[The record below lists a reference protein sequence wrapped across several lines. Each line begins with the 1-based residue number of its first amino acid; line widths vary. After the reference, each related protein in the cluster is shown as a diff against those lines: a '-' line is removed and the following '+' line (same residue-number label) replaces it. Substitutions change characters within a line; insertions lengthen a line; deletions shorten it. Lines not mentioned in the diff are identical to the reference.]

1 MSDPHIV
8 KGPYLLSRV
17 RYEGREMA
25 VTSKKTDEVLASAR
39 RELQAQLG
47 VVREELARLAN
58 EERTLTR
65 ALSSINGGASSSA
78 TDGTASSRPA
88 DARASKSRRS
98 ARKTTSGRR
107 KRGGTKSTA
116 DRVEELRGLLADG
129 PRSRGDLAAALK
141 VSPARVQQLLAQLG
155 SAVSSQPDPNNG
167 QVKLWTLAGG
177 GNGASAEATRT
188 GSRGRAKGSPRKPA
202 ARRKQ
207 ATK

>member
-1 MSDPHIV
+1 
-8 KGPYLLSRV
+8 
-17 RYEGREMA
+17 MA
-25 VTSKKTDEVLASAR
+25 VTARKTDEVLASAR

-47 VVREELARLAN
+47 VVLEELARLAN
-58 EERTLTR
+58 EERTLTQ

-78 TDGTASSRPA
+78 TDGSGSSRQTT
-88 DARASKSRRS
+88 ARASKSRRS
-98 ARKTTSGRR
+98 ARKPTSGRR

-155 SAVSSQPDPNNG
+155 SSVSSQPDPNNG
-167 QVKLWTLAGG
+167 QVKLWTLTAG
-177 GNGASAEATRT
+177 GNGASAEAPRT
-188 GSRGRAKGSPRKPA
+188 GSKGGAKGSRRKPA

-207 ATK
+207 AAK

>member
-1 MSDPHIV
+1 
-8 KGPYLLSRV
+8 
-17 RYEGREMA
+17 MA
-25 VTSKKTDEVLASAR
+25 VTARKTDEVLASAR

-58 EERTLTR
+58 EERTLTQ
-65 ALSSINGGASSSA
+65 ALSNINGGASSS
-78 TDGTASSRPA
+78 DGSGSSRQTT
-88 DARASKSRRS
+88 ARASKSRRS
-98 ARKTTSGRR
+98 ARKPTSGRR

-155 SAVSSQPDPNNG
+155 SSVSSQPDPNNG
-167 QVKLWTLAGG
+167 QVKLWTLTAG
-177 GNGASAEATRT
+177 GNGASAEAPRT
-188 GSRGRAKGSPRKPA
+188 GSKGRAKGSRRKPA

-207 ATK
+207 AAK